1 MFANQHRVLVDAL
14 RQAGAT
20 DPEGELRRWQDEQ
33 QQRERQA
40 EVDVAAQAEIEA
52 FERDAAA
59 YAAAAAEREHGIIRK
74 NWSGE
79 TEEAGTLAG
88 MIAEVIGGEVALV
101 TRQLRSDLER
111 EIHELRKQVCDLR
124 TMLEK
129 MRKAR
134 GTPSNP

>member
-14 RQAGAT
+14 REAGVA

-33 QQRERQA
+33 HQGERQA
-40 EVDVAAQAEIEA
+40 EADFAAQAEIET

-59 YAAAAAEREHGIIRK
+59 YAAAAAERERGIIRK
-74 NWSGE
+74 DWSGG
-79 TEEAGTLAG
+79 TEEPGTLAE
-88 MIAEVIGGEVALV
+88 MIAEVIGSEVALV
-101 TRQLRSDLER
+101 TRQLRSDFQR

-129 MRKAR
+129 MRKA
-134 GTPSNP
+134 PS